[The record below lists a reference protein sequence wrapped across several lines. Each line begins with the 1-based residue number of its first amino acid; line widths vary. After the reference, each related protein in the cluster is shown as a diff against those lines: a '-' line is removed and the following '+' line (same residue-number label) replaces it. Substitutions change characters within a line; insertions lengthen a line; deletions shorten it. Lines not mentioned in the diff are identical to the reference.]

1 MKQILILLLAI
12 FPIILFGQNN
22 EINYELPLY
31 NIDLPVD
38 EESGLIAF
46 VYTFNVTNVSQDELF
61 ARAENWLDV
70 RYNAVEKMLI
80 INDKQNG
87 ELVGNAFTDLMI
99 VKAGIGKLEK
109 MYYTIEIKIEDEKYK
124 CVITDIHYLSYIS
137 EYNSDPEIY
146 TAEEALID
154 DLYKNNRKARS
165 TNIQYKENTILSI
178 QSLVFG
184 LQQAMNPSGISI
196 SIGDL

>member
-1 MKQILILLLAI
+1 MKQIFILLLAI

-22 EINYELPLY
+22 ETNYELPLY
-31 NIDLPVD
+31 NTDLSVD
-38 EESGLIAF
+38 EESGLITF
-46 VYTFNVTNVSQDELF
+46 VYTFNVTDISQDELF
-61 ARAENWLDV
+61 TRAENWLDV

-87 ELVGNAFTDLMI
+87 ELVGKAFTDLMI

-109 MYYTIEIKIEDEKYK
+109 MYYTIKIHVEDEEYN
-124 CVITDIHYLSYIS
+124 CIITDISFQSYTS
-137 EYNSDPEIY
+137 EHNSDPETY
-146 TAEEALID
+146 TAEEALIE

-165 TNIQYKENTILSI
+165 ANIQYKENTIISI

-184 LQQAMNPSGISI
+184 LQQAMNPISATA
-196 SIGDL
+196 SINTM